1 MRAKQKLLS
10 QLAQSL
16 LVLKSRVSS
25 SELLNNLH
33 RRLKQQKK
41 IISNEYIVK
50 CLHTSNFTW
59 EEAYLE
65 LDMAENAG
73 LKSYPLDFAALR
85 LIMYKL
91 VELSEP
97 HMFQIPS
104 V

>member
-1 MRAKQKLLS
+1 MRAKTKTAFTTCTVNAL
-10 QLAQSL
+10 
-16 LVLKSRVSS
+16 LKSRVSS

-33 RRLKQQKK
+33 RMLKQPKK

-73 LKSYPLDFAALR
+73 LRSPLDFAALR

-91 VELSEP
+91 GELSEP
-97 HMFQIPS
+97 HMLD
-104 V
+104 